1 MYKIFLD
8 DRSFII
14 ADDDYTL
21 TLFRFGYK
29 VMVRMKDYLI
39 KSEYRKYYLLDN
51 INGKK
56 VKRKIIKVEDIK
68 ESDFPVGARIK
79 LAKDIEY
86 NDLVLGKDGQPRRVK
101 ELHTGE
107 DEMFEITVDGTS
119 YTVNGGHI
127 LALVNK
133 ETGEHLEMPVNI
145 YMHMDDDFKSYYVME
160 KVIND

>member
-8 DRSFII
+8 DDSFII
-14 ADDDYTL
+14 ADDDYAL

-39 KSEYRKYYLLDN
+39 KSEYRKYYLLDD

-56 VKRKIIKVEDIK
+56 VKRKITKVEDIK
-68 ESDFPVGARIK
+68 ESEFPVGARIK
-79 LAKDIEY
+79 LAKDIKY

-160 KVIND
+160 KVINE

>member
-8 DRSFII
+8 DGSFII
-14 ADDDYTL
+14 ADDDYAL

-56 VKRKIIKVEDIK
+56 VKRKITKVEDIK
-68 ESDFPVGARIK
+68 ESEFPVGARIK
-79 LAKDIEY
+79 LAKDIKY

-145 YMHMDDDFKSYYVME
+145 YIHMDDDFKSYYVME
-160 KVIND
+160 KVINE

>member
-8 DRSFII
+8 DSSFII

-56 VKRKIIKVEDIK
+56 VKRKITKVEDIK
-68 ESDFPVGARIK
+68 ESEFPVGARIK
-79 LAKDIEY
+79 LAKDIKY

-160 KVIND
+160 KVINE